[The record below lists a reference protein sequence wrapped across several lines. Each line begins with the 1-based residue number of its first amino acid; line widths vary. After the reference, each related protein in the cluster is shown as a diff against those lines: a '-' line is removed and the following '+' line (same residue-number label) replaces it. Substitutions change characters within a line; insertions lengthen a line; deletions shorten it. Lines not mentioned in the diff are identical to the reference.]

1 MTFQKPL
8 RTLALVA
15 IIALTACATAG
26 KQFDRTHIR
35 DIKTGVQDK
44 EQIRVWFG
52 EPGQMQQVTGSPAGC
67 IERWIYSHAYSSYG
81 GMKTKAASLVV
92 DFDRNAKVCDHAYV
106 EQ

>member
-1 MTFQKPL
+1 MTVQKYL
-8 RTLALVA
+8 GILALVA
-15 IIALTACATAG
+15 SVALAACATAG
-26 KQFDRTHIR
+26 KQFDRTHVR

-44 EQIRVWFG
+44 EQIRLWFG
-52 EPGQMQQVTGSPAGC
+52 EPGQTQQVTGSAAGC

-81 GMKTKAASLVV
+81 GLSTKAASLVV